1 MSPSYVYFYDE
12 VVNGYF
18 AEQNDFELMINTF
31 KCFRKSLSN
40 NSKAT
45 KSMLNKVKQGY
56 NIFVFTGLEKFGRYL
71 YTLVN
76 IRPDKRTKLGYKV
89 DYLSYSYGSFLSSV
103 FTGKGSLSKEKLCD
117 KTIKCI
123 DRKLKNK
130 DNIIIIQCNES
141 KENKNLASFFNYL
154 VDTDKSEFKTKL
166 LSLKQSTN
174 RNYIELIDNLNHTIS
189 ISKVRIPVYIYKNMA
204 ESDINKISIKGSKGL
219 SRIDDMNQ
227 AIKMVYSDRVS
238 NNLTKGL
245 GNSDSKCLLSY
256 KYCIV
261 IDGSLQHSKFY
272 KDFTGLSGVLV
283 VNTETS
289 RIILSDVQ
297 LNHYKNSVDCEQ
309 TALLMGIEALAKLK
323 IKKSDVVFLVEG
335 VPQVL
340 DKLDK
345 YGLNRIVIKSHS
357 GVRLNETMD
366 RILSKVSKWCR
377 DAKESVW

>member
-18 AEQNDFELMINTF
+18 AEQSDFELMINTF

-40 NSKAT
+40 GSKAT

-56 NIFVFTGLEKFGRYL
+56 NVFVFTGLEKFGRYL

-76 IRPDKRTKLGYKV
+76 IRPDKRTKLGYKL

-103 FTGKGSLSKEKLCD
+103 FTGSSSLSKEKLCD

-141 KENKNLASFFNYL
+141 KENKHLASFFNYL
-154 VDTDKSEFKTKL
+154 VDTAKSEFKTKL
-166 LSLKQSTN
+166 LSLKQNTN
-174 RNYIELIDNLNHTIS
+174 RSYIDLIDSLNHTIS

-204 ESDINKISIKGSKGL
+204 ESDISKIKIKGSRGL
-219 SRIDDMNQ
+219 SRVDNMNQ
-227 AIKMVYSDRVS
+227 AIKMIYSDRVS

-289 RIILSDVQ
+289 RIILSDVM
-297 LNHYKNSVDCEQ
+297 LNHYKSSIDCEQ
-309 TALLMGIEALAKLK
+309 TALMMGIDALAKLK
-323 IKKSDVVFLVEG
+323 IRKSDVVFLVEG

-345 YGLNRIVIKSHS
+345 YGLNKIVIKSHS
-357 GVRLNETMD
+357 GVRLNETID
-366 RILSKVSKWCR
+366 SILSKVSKWCR
-377 DAKESVW
+377 DAKESVG